1 MSEVLIQATPEV
13 PLNKTLHKS
22 PRLLPV
28 TKLCGNPAGQTHTYT
43 HNKLDFYSCNHCIY
57 VPAAV
62 FLSHESETSPSL
74 PKTTLV
80 LGHSGEHVAVES
92 VEVVVVGNVMGD
104 HLCID
109 NVALLLLTR
118 LVKSLK
124 LRNNMVRKS
133 ENFRKAGYS
142 RN

>member
-28 TKLCGNPAGQTHTYT
+28 TKLCGNPAGQTHTHIINLIFT
-43 HNKLDFYSCNHCIY
+43 
-57 VPAAV
+57 AAITV
-62 FLSHESETSPSL
+62 STFLLLFLSHESETSPSL

-104 HLCID
+104 HLCVD

-124 LRNNMVRKS
+124 LQNNMVRYKS
-133 ENFRKAGYS
+133 ENFRGKQATT